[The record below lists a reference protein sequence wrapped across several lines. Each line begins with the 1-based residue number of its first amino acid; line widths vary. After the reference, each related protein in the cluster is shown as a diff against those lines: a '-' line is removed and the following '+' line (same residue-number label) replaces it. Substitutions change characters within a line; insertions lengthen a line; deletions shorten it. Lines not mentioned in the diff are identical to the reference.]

1 MASDLDPV
9 TASTLRAAR
18 NVDLSTVE
26 RVRRNRGSDADDDH
40 VAWRRVLQPTAT
52 DSRAVICER
61 HRKVTI

>member
-26 RVRRNRGSDADDDH
+26 RVRRNRRSDPDN